1 MNIASE
7 MAELHTND
15 LTNLR
20 LIKSNFLFHEI
31 FLQFL
36 LNSHPAFF
44 WRQKYPDKFSEQ
56 TPDEMRVNQDVDI
69 DILNKNLCRSLRK
82 TGFSIFMQDGAPCH
96 TAKKVQQW
104 FDDHPWVTLLPWA
117 PQSPDMNIIE
127 NLWTLLKQEV
137 AKLPA
142 ATNREEL
149 KERILSAWKN
159 LGRRRDALK
168 NLCDSMPRRVSA
180 LVQTRGGPTKY

>member
-1 MNIASE
+1 
-7 MAELHTND
+7 MAELHTID

-20 LIKSNFLFHEI
+20 LMKSHFLFHEI
-31 FLQFL
+31 FLAISAEVAPGIWAPKISWQVF
-36 LNSHPAFF
+36 
-44 WRQKYPDKFSEQ
+44 Q
-56 TPDEMRVNQDVDI
+56 TNARRVNQDVYI
-69 DILNKNLCRSLRK
+69 DILNKNLRRSLRK
-82 TGFSIFMQDGAPCH
+82 TGCSIFMQDGAPCH

-180 LVQTRGGPTKY
+180 LVQSRGGPTKY

>member
-1 MNIASE
+1 
-7 MAELHTND
+7 MAELHTIH

-20 LIKSNFLFHEI
+20 LMKSHFLFHEI
-31 FLQFL
+31 FLAISAEDAPGVFFGAKNILTSFL
-36 LNSHPAFF
+36 NKH
-44 WRQKYPDKFSEQ
+44 QK
-56 TPDEMRVNQDVDI
+56 RVNQDVYI
-69 DILNKNLCRSLRK
+69 DILNKNLRRSLRK
-82 TGFSIFMQDGAPCH
+82 TGCSIFMQDGAPCH

-180 LVQTRGGPTKY
+180 LVQSRGGPTKY

>member
-1 MNIASE
+1 
-7 MAELHTND
+7 MAELHTIH

-20 LIKSNFLFHEI
+20 LMKSHFLFHEI
-31 FLQFL
+31 FLAI
-36 LNSHPAFF
+36 SAEDATGVF
-44 WRQKYPDKFSEQ
+44 WTNTRRESTKMS
-56 TPDEMRVNQDVDI
+56 TLI
-69 DILNKNLCRSLRK
+69 DILNKNLHRSLRK
-82 TGFSIFMQDGAPCH
+82 TGCSIFMQDGAPCH

-117 PQSPDMNIIE
+117 PQSPDMNNIE

-180 LVQTRGGPTKY
+180 LVQSRGGPTKY

>member
-1 MNIASE
+1 

-20 LIKSNFLFHEI
+20 LIKSHFLFHEI
-31 FLQFL
+31 FLQFPL
-36 LNSHPAFF
+36 KSHPAFF

-56 TPDEMRVNQDVDI
+56 TPEESQPRCLHWYPQQESPKVTQEDWLLHLHARW
-69 DILNKNLCRSLRK
+69 
-82 TGFSIFMQDGAPCH
+82 APCH

-159 LGRRRDALK
+159 LGRRCDALK

-180 LVQTRGGPTKY
+180 LVQSRGGPTKY

>member
-1 MNIASE
+1 
-7 MAELHTND
+7 MAELHTID

-20 LIKSNFLFHEI
+20 LMKSHFLFHEI
-31 FLQFL
+31 FLAISAE
-36 LNSHPAFF
+36 NATGVFF
-44 WRQKYPDKFSEQ
+44 GAKNIPTTFPNKRQK
-56 TPDEMRVNQDVDI
+56 RVNQDVYI
-69 DILNKNLCRSLRK
+69 DILNKNLRRSLRK
-82 TGFSIFMQDGAPCH
+82 TGCSIFMQDGAPCH

-180 LVQTRGGPTKY
+180 LVQSRGGPTKY

>member
-1 MNIASE
+1 

-20 LIKSNFLFHEI
+20 LIKSHFLFHEI
-31 FLQFL
+31 FLQFPL
-36 LNSHPAFF
+36 KSHPAFF
-44 WRQKYPDKFSEQ
+44 FGAKNIPTTFPNKHHKRI
-56 TPDEMRVNQDVDI
+56 NQDVYII
-69 DILNKNLCRSLRK
+69 DILNKNLRRSLRK
-82 TGFSIFMQDGAPCH
+82 TGCSIFMQDGAPCH

-180 LVQTRGGPTKY
+180 LVQSRGGPTKY

>member
-20 LIKSNFLFHEI
+20 LIKSHFLFHEI
-31 FLQFL
+31 FLQLLSFL
-36 LNSHPAFF
+36 MKMTAMMADARRVRNARRESTKMSTLISST
-44 WRQKYPDKFSEQ
+44 RISEGHSGRLVAPSSCKMGRHVTQ
-56 TPDEMRVNQDVDI
+56 P
-69 DILNKNLCRSLRK
+69 RK
-82 TGFSIFMQDGAPCH
+82 CSN
-96 TAKKVQQW
+96 QW
-104 FDDHPWVTLLPWA
+104 FDDHPWVTLLSWA